1 MKLSERQKKLKAPD
15 YSNSIHRKSYK
26 PAPDLDEYL
35 NYRRL
40 GKFSEAYI
48 ESIGYAVTLFIQ
60 FIGNNMPLSD
70 ISGKDLDLFIKFL
83 SDRDYKSSSIR
94 LYISHLGGFLKYL
107 HWSGVIASVPKKNF
121 PIRMTEEEKLED
133 FQYLSSDDVIAI
145 RQAAAKAVPTQ
156 ELWRAVR
163 DKLVIELLIS
173 TGMRKS
179 ELPTILAE
187 NIDMVSMRAKIYG
200 RKNSH
205 TRRSRGKSGWRMVP
219 LTGMSVKYIKE
230 WLVLR
235 PENTPELLPEFS
247 SRDTDYIVQKIC
259 VRAGLVSEG
268 GKRSW
273 VGPHKFRHYFAT
285 TLFKKGVGL
294 GIIADQMGDEVKTLD
309 SYIHAERDHDTQ
321 YIGSLME

>member
-1 MKLSERQKKLKAPD
+1 MKLSERQKKIKKMD
-15 YSNSIHRKSYK
+15 YSNSIYRKNYK
-26 PAPDLDEYL
+26 PAPELDEYL
-35 NYRRL
+35 NYRKL
-40 GKFSEAYI
+40 GKFSAAYI
-48 ESIGYAVTLFIQ
+48 ETIGHAVTLFIR
-60 FIGNNMPLSD
+60 FIGNNTPLSD
-70 ISGKDLDLFIKFL
+70 INGKDLDLFIKFL
-83 SDRDYKSSSIR
+83 QDKGYKTSSIR
-94 LYISHLGGFLKYL
+94 LYISHVGGFLKYL
-107 HWSGVIASVPKKNF
+107 SWSGVIASVPKKNF

-133 FQYLSSDDVIAI
+133 VQYLTANDIIAI
-145 RQAAAKAVPTQ
+145 RQAAVKALPTQ

-179 ELPTILAE
+179 ELPTILVE
-187 NIDMVSMRAKIYG
+187 NVDMVSMRARIYG

-230 WLVLR
+230 WLALR
-235 PENTPELLPEFS
+235 PENTPELLPGFS
-247 SRDTDYIVQKIC
+247 SRDADYIVQKIC
-259 VRAGLVSEG
+259 VRAGLVNQG
-268 GKRSW
+268 AKRSW

-285 TLFKKGVGL
+285 ILFEKGVGL

-321 YIGSLME
+321 YIGSLLE